1 MINLKVGSEIF
12 QLQNEANEITLK
24 DFNKIYTILQLE
36 NLSYHEKYC
45 EIFKS
50 LGLPESVLDDILDSG
65 QLGNLIKNFN
75 AIEISN
81 DLPAK
86 SIEIKGY
93 TYVAYEGDEF
103 KFKIKDL
110 IAIEKCAKRGVTNFP
125 SFILAVIFKRSDLTV
140 NEHYEMSHLNL
151 KAKLFEENMFTDFA
165 IPYIALVASRTLN
178 SLQSE
183 KLD

>member
-36 NLSYHEKYC
+36 NLSFFEKYY
-45 EIFKS
+45 EVFKS
-50 LGLPESVLDDILDSG
+50 LGLPVRILDDMENDDFVKLV
-65 QLGNLIKNFN
+65 QNFN

-93 TYVAYEGDEF
+93 NYVAYEGDEF
-103 KFKIKDL
+103 KFKTKDL
-110 IAIEKCAKRGVTNFP
+110 IEIEKCAKRGVTNFP

-151 KAKLFEENMFTDFA
+151 KAKLFEDNMFTDFA
-165 IPYIALVASRTLN
+165 IPYIALVAKRTLK

-183 KLD
+183 ELD